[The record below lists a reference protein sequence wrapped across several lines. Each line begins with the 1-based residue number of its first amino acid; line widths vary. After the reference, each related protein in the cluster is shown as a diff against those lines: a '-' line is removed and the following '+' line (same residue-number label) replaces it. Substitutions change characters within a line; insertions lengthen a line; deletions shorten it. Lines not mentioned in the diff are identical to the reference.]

1 MWTRVKKKKLVAILI
16 STSDGLKNLFLEL
29 PLNLLALV
37 ISRRFPVEVQQGT
50 EIKLRGLKELDL
62 ADMDVLQG
70 INSLSRLFNLAP
82 NDLRDELRCELRE
95 RAANRLTLHDVGHLL
110 SDGAD
115 LRRSGVCGL
124 LDLVWTSLRKRDG
137 EQADEIF
144 IGSLNS
150 DVRLDESLPLAH
162 KRPQFVGSEV
172 HAMEVGQT
180 VLSLN
185 LIHAKLDLAE
195 SVIFVVLKISERH
208 FENPALQR
216 IVGVLQTSRTVDE
229 GLAHVASLES
239 GRRLHRI
246 FILTGERVNSPLL
259 DALLA
264 LRQALVLSNSH
275 DCDYGLSCNA

>member
-1 MWTRVKKKKLVAILI
+1 
-16 STSDGLKNLFLEL
+16 
-29 PLNLLALV
+29 
-37 ISRRFPVEVQQGT
+37 
-50 EIKLRGLKELDL
+50 
-62 ADMDVLQG
+62 LQG

-229 GLAHVASLES
+229 GLAHAAIGHLLAKSGLQQPQYEGVKTYSRVWKVEGACSLLISNCLSFHEV
-239 GRRLHRI
+239 GPYLHRI

-264 LRQALVLSNSH
+264 LRQALVPAQ
-275 DCDYGLSCNA
+275 G